1 MAKAKFD
8 IKTEATRPLY
18 AGVGVTDL
26 AVERVREYVADVQK
40 RFTEAQKDVQARVK
54 DFDFEPGA
62 LRKQT
67 VTFVNERVEAIT
79 KDAKARRAAIEA
91 RVEELQADA
100 KEIPG
105 RLQHLFDENIESVN
119 ETYADLA
126 KRGET
131 LVERIRRQQSTKKT
145 VTSAKTTSAKA
156 KTTKTQTAKATKT
169 TAKKTAKKASTTA
182 RKSSTAPK
190 SSAKATTTAAKKTA
204 ANAADAVADAASK
217 VGD

>member
-26 AVERVREYVADVQK
+26 AVEFVREYVTDVQK
-40 RFTEAQKDVQARVK
+40 RFTEVQKDVQTRVN
-54 DFDFEPGA
+54 DLDFEPQA

-67 VTFVNERVEAIT
+67 VTFVNARVEALT

-91 RVEELQADA
+91 RMEELRTDA
-100 KEIPG
+100 KEIPT
-105 RLQHLFDENIESVN
+105 RVQHLLDENIETVN
-119 ETYADLA
+119 ETYTDLA

-145 VTSAKTTSAKA
+145 VSSAKTTSAKA
-156 KTTKTQTAKATKT
+156 KTTKTQATKATKT

-182 RKSSTAPK
+182 RKSSAAPK
-190 SSAKATTTAAKKTA
+190 SSAKATVTAAKKTA
-204 ANAADAVADAASK
+204 SNAAQATTDAASK

>member
-8 IKTEATRPLY
+8 IKTEATRPIY

-26 AVERVREYVADVQK
+26 AVERVREYVTDMQK
-40 RFTEAQKDVQARVK
+40 RLTEVQKDVQSRVH
-54 DFDFEPGA
+54 DLDLEPQA

-67 VTFVNERVEAIT
+67 VTFVNARVEALT

-100 KEIPG
+100 KEIPT
-105 RLQHLFDENIESVN
+105 RVQHLFDENIETVN
-119 ETYADLA
+119 EYYSDLA

-145 VTSAKTTSAKA
+145 VTSAKATSAKA
-156 KTTKTQTAKATKT
+156 KTTKTQATKATKT

-182 RKSSTAPK
+182 RKTSAAPK
-190 SSAKATTTAAKKTA
+190 SSAKATTTAAKST
-204 ANAADAVADAASK
+204 VSDAAQAATDAAKK

>member
-26 AVERVREYVADVQK
+26 AVEFVREYVTDVQK
-40 RFTEAQKDVQARVK
+40 RFADAQKDVQARVNK
-54 DFDFEPGA
+54 LDLEPKA
-62 LRKQT
+62 LRKQAVT
-67 VTFVNERVEAIT
+67 VFNERVEALT
-79 KDAKARRAAIEA
+79 KDAKARRAAIET
-91 RVEELQADA
+91 RVEELRADA
-100 KEIPG
+100 KEIPT
-105 RLQHLFDENIESVN
+105 RVQHLIDENVETVN
-119 ETYADLA
+119 ETYTDLA

-131 LVERIRRQQSTKKT
+131 LVERIRHQQSTKKT
-145 VTSAKTTSAKA
+145 VTSARTTSAKA
-156 KTTKTQTAKATKT
+156 KTTKTQATKATKT

-190 SSAKATTTAAKKTA
+190 SSAKATVTAAKTTVANGRHA
-204 ANAADAVADAASK
+204 ASDAASK

>member
-26 AVERVREYVADVQK
+26 AVGIVRDYVTDVQK
-40 RFTEAQKDVQARVK
+40 KFAGVQKDVQTRIGGL
-54 DFDFEPGA
+54 DFEPKA
-62 LRKQT
+62 LRDQA
-67 VTFVNERVEAIT
+67 VVVVSARVDALS

-91 RVEELQADA
+91 RVGELQADA
-100 KEIPG
+100 QAIPATVSG
-105 RLQHLFDENIESVN
+105 
-119 ETYADLA
+119 TYAELA

-131 LVERIRRQQSTKKT
+131 LVERIRKQQSTQEA
-145 VTSAKTTSAKA
+145 VSAAKTTSAKA
-156 KTTKTQTAKATKT
+156 KTTKTQAKKASST

-182 RKSSTAPK
+182 KKTSTAPK
-190 SSAKATTTAAKKTA
+190 SSAKATATAAKKTA
-204 ANAADAVADAASK
+204 SSAATAATQAAEK

>member
-26 AVERVREYVADVQK
+26 AVEFVREYVTDVQK
-40 RFTEAQKDVQARVK
+40 RFADAQKDVQARVNK
-54 DFDFEPGA
+54 LDLEPKA
-62 LRKQT
+62 LRKQAVT
-67 VTFVNERVEAIT
+67 VFNERVEALT
-79 KDAKARRAAIEA
+79 KDAKARRAAIET
-91 RVEELQADA
+91 RVEELRADA
-100 KEIPG
+100 KEIPT
-105 RLQHLFDENIESVN
+105 RVQHLIDENVETVN
-119 ETYADLA
+119 ETYTDLA

-145 VTSAKTTSAKA
+145 VTSARTTSAKA
-156 KTTKTQTAKATKT
+156 KTTKTQATKATKT

-182 RKSSTAPK
+182 RKSSAAPK
-190 SSAKATTTAAKKTA
+190 SSAKATVTAAKKTA
-204 ANAADAVADAASK
+204 SNAAQATTDAASK